1 MNGKWNNEFGEVNLI
16 KEIKLRSWLKASFY
30 DTMTIG
36 FGTSIAAANVI
47 LSAVTGDVP

>member
-30 DTMTIG
+30 DTSSIG
-36 FGTSIAAANVI
+36 IDLIWYRINSKI
-47 LSAVTGDVP
+47 LHNLISK